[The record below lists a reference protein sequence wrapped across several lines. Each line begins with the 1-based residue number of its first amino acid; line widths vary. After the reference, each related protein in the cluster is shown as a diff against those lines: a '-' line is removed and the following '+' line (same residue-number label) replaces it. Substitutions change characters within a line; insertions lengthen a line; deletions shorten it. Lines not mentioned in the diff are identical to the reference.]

1 MNCEYMET
9 KTNKANNEPAKK
21 SGLIRKLILF
31 LLAFGPGIFAIG
43 YTIGTG
49 SVTSMIVAG
58 NNYGMDLLWVLLFSC
73 LFSGMLIYVSG
84 SYYLT
89 TGETALYAVRKHLP
103 FGKVIAIAIIVA
115 VGIGQWNSL
124 IGILGIT
131 SNVVFE
137 ILVINFPGLAGYEY
151 AVVLGLAVVII
162 GTFYLLLIRGN
173 YPLFEKVLA
182 LFVSMMGLSFI
193 FTLFF
198 VYPLPEEIILG
209 LVPKIPKV
217 QGAGILIAAFVGTT
231 MAAATFLS
239 RPLFIQGKGW
249 TKKDFKTQ
257 RNDAIIAAL
266 LIFTISGS
274 IMAVASGSLHD
285 KGLEITHVL
294 DMSGALEPSV
304 GKFAVSIF
312 FAGTLSAGLSSIFP
326 CLMIVPLMLGDYNSG
341 KLDVKS
347 TRFKL
352 ITGLASVLALSVP
365 VFGFN
370 PIQGQIFTQV
380 FNVFALPLVVFSF
393 LVLWNR
399 KNAGLPKSRWLS
411 NIVMAGALV
420 FSIIIMITGLIDIFG

>member
-1 MNCEYMET
+1 MNFF
-9 KTNKANNEPAKK
+9 KKA
-21 SGLIRKLILF
+21 LRFILS
-31 LLAFGPGIFAIG
+31 FGPGIFAIG

-58 NNYGMDLLWVLLFSC
+58 NNFGMQLLWVLFLSC
-73 LFSGMLIYVSG
+73 LFSGVLIYVSG
-84 SYYLT
+84 SYYLI
-89 TGETALYAVRKHLP
+89 TGETALMSIKKHLP
-103 FGKVIAIAIIVA
+103 LGRILALAIIIT

-131 SNVVFE
+131 SNVIYE
-137 ILVINFPGLAGYEY
+137 ILVLNFPSLAGNQY
-151 AVVLGLAVVII
+151 ALVLSIALVII
-162 GTFYLLLIRGN
+162 GIFYGLLIKGN
-173 YPLFEKVLA
+173 YSLFEKILA

-198 VYPLPEEIILG
+198 VFPQPTEVIMG
-209 LVPKIPKV
+209 LMPVIPKV
-217 QGAGILIAAFVGTT
+217 EGAGILIAAFVGTT

-249 TKKDFKTQ
+249 TKADFNTQ
-257 RNDAIIAAL
+257 KNDAFIAAI

-274 IMAVASGSLHD
+274 IMAVASGSLF
-285 KGLEITHVL
+285 GTEQQITHVL
-294 DMSGALEPSV
+294 DMSRALEPSL
-304 GKFAVSIF
+304 GKYAVSIF

-326 CLMIVPLMLGDYNSG
+326 CLMIVPLMLGDFNSG

-347 TRFKL
+347 KRFKI
-352 ITGLASVLALSVP
+352 ITGVASLLALSVP

-380 FNVFALPLVVFSF
+380 FNVFALPLVVLSF

-399 KNAGLPKSRWLS
+399 KGVGLPS
-411 NIVMAGALV
+411 NRKGTNVILLAAFV
-420 FSIIIMITGLIDIFG
+420 FSIIIMVNGLIDIFS

>member
-1 MNCEYMET
+1 M
-9 KTNKANNEPAKK
+9 KK
-21 SGLIRKLILF
+21 ILSF
-31 LLAFGPGIFAIG
+31 LLSFGPGIFAIG

-58 NNYGMDLLWVLLFSC
+58 NSFGMDLLWVLFFSC
-73 LFSGMLIYVSG
+73 LFSGVLIYVSG

-89 TGETALYAVRKHLP
+89 TGETALFAVRNHLP
-103 FGKVIAIAIIVA
+103 WGKFLAITIIIT

-137 ILVINFPGLAGYEY
+137 ILAINFSGLEDQKYW
-151 AVVLGLAVVII
+151 VVLGLAILII
-162 GTFYLLLIRGN
+162 GIFYILLIKGS
-173 YPLFEKVLA
+173 YSMFEKVLA
-182 LFVSMMGLSFI
+182 LFVSLMGLSFV
-193 FTLFF
+193 FTLLF
-198 VYPLPEEIILG
+198 VFPLPTEIIMG
-209 LVPKIPKV
+209 LVPKIPDV
-217 QGAGILIAAFVGTT
+217 EGAGILIAAFVGTT

-249 TKKDFKTQ
+249 TMDDFKVQ
-257 RNDAIIAAL
+257 KNDSIIAAL
-266 LIFTISGS
+266 LIFTISGA
-274 IMAVASGSLHD
+274 IMAVASGSLHG
-285 KGLEITHVL
+285 KGNEITHVL

-326 CLMIVPLMLGDYNSG
+326 CLMIVPLMLGDFNSG

-347 TRFKL
+347 ARFKI
-352 ITGLASVLALSVP
+352 ITGAASILALSVP

-380 FNVFALPLVVFSF
+380 FNIFALPLVICSF

-399 KNAGLPKSRWLS
+399 KNAGLPSNRILTNVVMVAAFIFSLIILWNGLS
-411 NIVMAGALV
+411 
-420 FSIIIMITGLIDIFG
+420 DIFNW